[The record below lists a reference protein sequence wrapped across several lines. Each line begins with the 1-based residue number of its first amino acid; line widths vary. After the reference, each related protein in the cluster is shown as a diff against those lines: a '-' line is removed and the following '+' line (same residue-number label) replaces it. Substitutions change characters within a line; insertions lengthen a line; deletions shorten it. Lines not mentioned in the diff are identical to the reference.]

1 MGHPTTPAKGPPPRI
16 LTKVEES
23 SLKQAFAT
31 ELKTATGK
39 KRFKFLR
46 DLLLIELALDA
57 GFRVGEC
64 QKFKV
69 SDVWQ
74 NMTVKSEIRLIAD
87 FNKHNPER
95 RVKIAPDLKRVLE
108 LYIPLRLSPMP
119 PEGEQALLLTPKPGQ
134 KSKNPGLKRAD
145 VCWILK
151 FWTDKAG
158 LPHLKFHWLRHT
170 FASRFY
176 WQGGLDLVETQT
188 MIGHRS
194 LDATRIYLHPEQ
206 DSMDRHLEEAR
217 PAQLGDLI

>member
-1 MGHPTTPAKGPPPRI
+1 MGRPTTPPKGPPPRI
-16 LTKVEES
+16 LTKLEEAQ
-23 SLKQAFAT
+23 LNQAFTT
-31 ELKTATGK
+31 ELQAATGK

-46 DLLLIELALDA
+46 DLVLIKLALDA

-74 NMTVKSEIRLIAD
+74 NMFVKPEIHLPAD
-87 FNKHNPER
+87 FHKRNPER
-95 RVKIAPDLKRVLE
+95 RVKVSPDLKRALE

-119 PEGEQALLLTPKPGQ
+119 DEKEDAILLIPKPGQ
-134 KSKNPGLKRAD
+134 KPKKKALSRPD

-151 FWTDKAG
+151 FWANKAG
-158 LPHLKFHWLRHT
+158 LPHLKFHWFRHT
-170 FASRFY
+170 FASRYY
-176 WQGGLDLVETQT
+176 WQGGLDLMETMT

-206 DSMDRHLEEAR
+206 DSMDRHLDQAR
-217 PAQLGDLI
+217 PPQLGDIA